1 MIERDIFHDG
11 MLVVTQC
18 SGILTAEELS
28 SSAMWMVK
36 NFGTNIKPSFCQLF
50 NALEADSSHITEEDI
65 RRVAHI
71 NISFAKTRG
80 AFTMAVVAVQPYPL
94 QLANLHKELSTVSD
108 INVKLFED
116 VNTAYKWLGFSSPL

>member
-1 MIERDIFHDG
+1 MIEREIFHDG

-28 SSAMWMVK
+28 SSSMWMVK
-36 NFGTNIKPSFCQLF
+36 SFGVNIKPGFCQLF
-50 NALEADSSHITEEDI
+50 NALEADSSNIIEEDI
-65 RRVAHI
+65 HRVAHI

-80 AFTMAVVAVQPYPL
+80 EFTMAVVAIQPYPL
-94 QLANLHKELSTVSD
+94 QLANLHKELSAVSN
-108 INVKLFED
+108 INVKLFDD